1 MWLVWVVICLIQ
13 QEVTSEKSINGRH
26 LNPEHWMNI
35 SEIIQYWGYPSE
47 EYEILTS
54 DGYYLKANRI
64 PNGIHSPE
72 KTGPKPAVLLV
83 SGFVTEGRSW
93 LINLPRNSLGFVL
106 ADAGYDVWIINNR
119 GTTWSRRHQNL
130 TIDQEEFWNFSFH
143 EMAIYDIP
151 ATINFILH
159 KTKQDSLYYI
169 GHSQGASLGLITFS
183 AFPQLALKTKL
194 LVCLAP
200 PYTMKD
206 LKGPAK
212 YILQLPYKVKRY
224 LWGNKDFR
232 LLSNRAK
239 NINAHL
245 CSYPEINKI
254 CIQIIFSVVGFN
266 QNNINVSRADLFLGS
281 YPDFA
286 SVKTVFHWTQIFESN
301 EFKHF
306 DFGNQNKAIYNMTKP
321 PFYKLEDITVPTAVW
336 SGGNDFIVT
345 PENINHLLQRLTNLI
360 FHKYIPSWH
369 HADFIWGLDAP
380 KYLHEDI
387 FHLMQN
393 YK

>member
-1 MWLVWVVICLIQ
+1 
-13 QEVTSEKSINGRH
+13 
-26 LNPEHWMNI
+26 

-72 KTGPKPAVLLV
+72 KTDIITAFGLASQSDYFAMTETAVPVAYFQGPKPAVLLV

-169 GHSQGASLGLITFS
+169 GHSQGASLG
-183 AFPQLALKTKL
+183 KL
-194 LVCLAP
+194 R
-200 PYTMKD
+200 M
-206 LKGPAK
+206 
-212 YILQLPYKVKRY
+212 
-224 LWGNKDFR
+224 
-232 LLSNRAK
+232 
-239 NINAHL
+239 
-245 CSYPEINKI
+245 
-254 CIQIIFSVVGFN
+254 II
-266 QNNINVSRADLFLGS
+266 
-281 YPDFA
+281 
-286 SVKTVFHWTQIFESN
+286 
-301 EFKHF
+301 
-306 DFGNQNKAIYNMTKP
+306 
-321 PFYKLEDITVPTAVW
+321 
-336 SGGNDFIVT
+336 
-345 PENINHLLQRLTNLI
+345 
-360 FHKYIPSWH
+360 
-369 HADFIWGLDAP
+369 
-380 KYLHEDI
+380 I
-387 FHLMQN
+387 FHLCIFLCISQ
-393 YK
+393 

>member
-13 QEVTSEKSINGRH
+13 QAVTSEKSINGRY
-26 LNPEHWMNI
+26 LNPEHLMNI

-64 PNGIHSPE
+64 PNGMHNPE
-72 KTGPKPAVLLV
+72 KTGPKPVVLLV
-83 SGFVTEGRSW
+83 CGSLTEGRSW
-93 LINLPRNSLGFVL
+93 LLNLPSNSLGFVL

-169 GHSQGASLGLITFS
+169 GHSQGASMGLITFS
-183 AFPQLALKTKL
+183 TFPQLAQKTKL
-194 LVCLAP
+194 LMCLAP
-200 PYTMKD
+200 PSTLKD
-206 LKGPAK
+206 LKGMMK
-212 YILQLPYKVKRY
+212 YIILLPNKVKTY
-224 LWGNKDFR
+224 LWGSKDFNI
-232 LLSNRAK
+232 LSNRAK
-239 NINAHL
+239 NINANL
-245 CSYPEINKI
+245 CSYPGLNKI
-254 CIQIIFSVVGFN
+254 CIQMIFSVAGFN
-266 QNNINVSRADLFLGS
+266 KNNINVSRADLFLGT
-281 YPDFA
+281 YPDVT
-286 SVKTVFHWTQIFESN
+286 SVKNIFHWTQIFESN

-306 DFGNQNKAIYNMTKP
+306 DYGNQNKAVYNMTKP

-336 SGGNDFIVT
+336 SGGNDFIVS
-345 PENINHLLQRLTNLI
+345 PQSINHLLPQLTNLV
-360 FHKYIPSWH
+360 FHKYIPSWQ
-369 HADFIWGLDAP
+369 HADFIWGLDVP
-380 KYLHEDI
+380 KYLHKDI

-393 YK
+393 YR